1 MRSVK
6 QGLKA
11 FPGSWFSVLWLVLG
25 VLTMPTAAAAD
36 MVDEALEHPLSNL
49 VAVTPAQL
57 DEMRG
62 GFEIDGGLK
71 LSFGIERASYING
84 VLVSTQT
91 LNVPSLT
98 AASQGVFAEAMARA
112 GSMGLIQNGNG
123 NSFTINANTNL
134 TGNIIQNTVDNQKI
148 ETKTVVDSTVNSL
161 QVLRSLNL
169 QSAVRDGIIGAL
181 RR

>member
-1 MRSVK
+1 MRCHAK
-6 QGLKA
+6 RQTGIEGIPGLLVFSLVA
-11 FPGSWFSVLWLVLG
+11 GAGRADHADSGSG
-25 VLTMPTAAAAD
+25 R
-36 MVDEALEHPLSNL
+36 H

-98 AASQGVFAEAMARA
+98 AASQGVFAEAMAQA